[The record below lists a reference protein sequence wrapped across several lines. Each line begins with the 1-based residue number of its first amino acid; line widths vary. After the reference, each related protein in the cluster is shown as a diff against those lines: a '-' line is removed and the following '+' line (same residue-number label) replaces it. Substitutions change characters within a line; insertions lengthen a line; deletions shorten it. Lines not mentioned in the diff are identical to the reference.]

1 MLYLRNDL
9 IIKTPCHSNDMIQG
23 FVLRLNIFYCKC
35 FHGKKNYRTYSLHFH
50 IHVFTKTD
58 KRHAKLKS
66 NNLQISK
73 RKKYVTLQQKI
84 QHYLSF
90 MHLNYTWLKTVLCS
104 DDVLHQSVFAQVQ
117 IPRTGNNQEFSPF
130 LFYAVDIHMIYIDRN
145 QLYHRF
151 CIDHR
156 FKYDFNK

>member
-9 IIKTPCHSNDMIQG
+9 IIKTPCHSDDMIQG

-66 NNLQISK
+66 NNFWITLKEKICYSLA
-73 RKKYVTLQQKI
+73 KK
-84 QHYLSF
+84 
-90 MHLNYTWLKTVLCS
+90 
-104 DDVLHQSVFAQVQ
+104 
-117 IPRTGNNQEFSPF
+117 
-130 LFYAVDIHMIYIDRN
+130 
-145 QLYHRF
+145 
-151 CIDHR
+151 
-156 FKYDFNK
+156 